1 MRIILNGQQAF
12 GKAVLEALIERG
24 EEIIAVYCPG
34 DKDGRVDPLTQAA
47 RDHELP
53 VYQPK
58 SFKTDEAVEEL
69 RALEPDLGVMAFVTK
84 FCPSSFLDVPTHG
97 TIQYHPSLLPLHRGP
112 SSINWPI
119 IMGRTETGLSIFWP
133 DDGLD
138 EGPILLQK
146 TVAIEPDDTLGSVYF
161 DKLFPLGV
169 EAMLEAVDLVRD
181 DKAPKVVQDASKAT
195 YESWCKK
202 EDVEI
207 DWRKPADEVY
217 NLIRG
222 ANPAPGAWSTLNSKP
237 LQIFDAARS
246 DDVSGTPGEI
256 VAVADDG
263 ISIAAAGGGIV
274 VKRVR
279 FESRDKITAGELAA
293 RVTLEPGARLG
304 GA

>member
-1 MRIILNGQQAF
+1 MRIIVNGQQAF
-12 GKAVLEALIERG
+12 GKAVLDAFIDRG
-24 EEIIAVYCPG
+24 EDVIAVYGPA

-47 RDHELP
+47 RDHDLP
-53 VYQPK
+53 VYSPK

-69 RALEPDLGVMAFVTK
+69 KALKPDLGVMAFVTK
-84 FCPSSFLDVPTHG
+84 FCPSNFLDVPTHG

-119 IMGRTETGLSIFWP
+119 IMGREETGLSIFWP

-146 TVAIEPDDTLGSVYF
+146 TVAIGPDDTLGSIYY
-161 DKLFPLGV
+161 DKLFPMGV

-181 DKAPKVVQDASKAT
+181 GKAPKIEQEHSKKT

-207 DWRKPADEVY
+207 DWSKAAAEIY

-222 ANPAPGAWSTLNSKP
+222 KS
-237 LQIFDAARS
+237 
-246 DDVSGTPGEI
+246 
-256 VAVADDG
+256 
-263 ISIAAAGGGIV
+263 V
-274 VKRVR
+274 V
-279 FESRDKITAGELAA
+279 
-293 RVTLEPGARLG
+293 
-304 GA
+304 